1 MRELSDS
8 KRVRLDHDNMIGEF
22 EFRVLEGNS
31 FQRMRRN
38 PVVVCNARVI
48 PIITSILPSVLR

>member
-8 KRVRLDHDNMIGEF
+8 KRVRVGRGDMIGEF

-38 PVVVCNARVI
+38 PAVVAMRE
-48 PIITSILPSVLR
+48 LYL